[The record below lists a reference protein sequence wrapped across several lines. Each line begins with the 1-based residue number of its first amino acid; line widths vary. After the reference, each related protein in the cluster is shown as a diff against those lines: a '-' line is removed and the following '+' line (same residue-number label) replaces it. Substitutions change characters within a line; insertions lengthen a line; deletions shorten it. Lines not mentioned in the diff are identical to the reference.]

1 MENYFIL
8 LELPFDL
15 PESDTNKIS
24 EAISK
29 KQAQWSRDQSNP
41 VKKAKASEYLA
52 ALEDIKKVMLD
63 PTARKQE
70 AAKAKQIKASKAKEV
85 KVTHPKYGNHKVYA
99 YEDGFVAGNKDA
111 KEHGNIVDVFD
122 STKEYCRWLD
132 LQILEKGGSITELKR
147 QVPLTIQEAFQYEG
161 KRIQKIDY
169 RADFYYRDK
178 NGTVVVEDVKG
189 YDQKNGKYIQTEAFR
204 LKWKLLKSKYPD
216 YHFVLY

>member
-1 MENYFIL
+1 MQLTQKWLN
-8 LELPFDL
+8 
-15 PESDTNKIS
+15 DTLAKNPALSIQVQGGKDC
-24 EAISK
+24 AKVSK
-29 KQAQWSRDQSNP
+29 P
-41 VKKAKASEYLA
+41 
-52 ALEDIKKVMLD
+52 
-63 PTARKQE
+63 
-70 AAKAKQIKASKAKEV
+70 KEP

-99 YEDGFVAGNKDA
+99 YKDGFVAGNKNA

-204 LKWKLLKSKYPD
+204 LKWKLLKSMYPD

>member
-1 MENYFIL
+1 MQLTQKWLNETL
-8 LELPFDL
+8 A
-15 PESDTNKIS
+15 K
-24 EAISK
+24 
-29 KQAQWSRDQSNP
+29 NP
-41 VKKAKASEYLA
+41 
-52 ALEDIKKVMLD
+52 ALSIQVQGGKDC
-63 PTARKQE
+63 A
-70 AAKAKQIKASKAKEV
+70 KASKAKEV

-99 YEDGFVAGNKDA
+99 YEDGFVAGSKDA

-147 QVPLTIQEAFQYEG
+147 QVPLTIQETFQYEG

-189 YDQKNGKYIQTEAFR
+189 YDQKNSKYIQTEAFR

>member
-1 MENYFIL
+1 MKYKSFL
-8 LELPFDL
+8 FTP
-15 PESDTNKIS
+15 SS
-24 EAISK
+24 G
-29 KQAQWSRDQSNP
+29 
-41 VKKAKASEYLA
+41 ASEMQLTQKWLNETLA
-52 ALEDIKKVMLD
+52 KNPALSIQVQCGKDC
-63 PTARKQE
+63 A
-70 AAKAKQIKASKAKEV
+70 KASKAKEV

>member
-1 MENYFIL
+1 MQCGK
-8 LELPFDL
+8 DC
-15 PESDTNKIS
+15 
-24 EAISK
+24 A
-29 KQAQWSRDQSNP
+29 
-41 VKKAKASEYLA
+41 
-52 ALEDIKKVMLD
+52 
-63 PTARKQE
+63 
-70 AAKAKQIKASKAKEV
+70 KASKAKEV

-204 LKWKLLKSKYPD
+204 LKWKLLKSMYPD

>member
-1 MENYFIL
+1 MQLTQKWLNETL
-8 LELPFDL
+8 A
-15 PESDTNKIS
+15 K
-24 EAISK
+24 
-29 KQAQWSRDQSNP
+29 NP
-41 VKKAKASEYLA
+41 
-52 ALEDIKKVMLD
+52 ALSIQVQCGKDC
-63 PTARKQE
+63 A
-70 AAKAKQIKASKAKEV
+70 KASKAKEV

-204 LKWKLLKSKYPD
+204 LKWKLLKSMYPD
-216 YHFVLY
+216 YHFVLN